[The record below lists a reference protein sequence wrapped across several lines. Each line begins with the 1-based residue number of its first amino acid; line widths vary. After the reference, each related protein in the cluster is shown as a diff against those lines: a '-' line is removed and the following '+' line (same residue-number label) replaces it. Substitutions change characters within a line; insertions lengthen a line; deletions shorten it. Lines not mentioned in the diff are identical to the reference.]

1 MFRLYHWEWAGLTL
15 YGFGLAAATGF
26 ALLWVAL
33 TLTRR
38 RFGAASG
45 TATWLMVLGIPLGL
59 FMGRVVFCLLQPGA
73 VFFDPVDGTYLGLW
87 PLIRIWQ
94 GGLNA
99 FGLMAGL
106 AAAVLLTAVIT
117 HQSKTT
123 LFDWAAAP
131 AALLLSVLCFGLIL
145 AGEGYG
151 SVLDK
156 PNPLPGMV
164 NDYGEWYL
172 AVYLLEG
179 VVYALIAV
187 ILSAMKNPRPGGR
200 ALGLLSLAGC
210 AQLFLSSL
218 HRDNYTRLETRAV
231 HPGGRGCIPCSVGQN
246 APHGRRLAGA
256 ACSRRFRCAGRVLR
270 ETSCTHMAAVPAQRR
285 ERLHSFYSAVPP
297 CSRTSARRTA

>member
-33 TLTRR
+33 MLTRR
-38 RFGAASG
+38 RFGAESG

-106 AAAVLLTAVIT
+106 AAAVLLTAVVT
-117 HQSKTT
+117 HQSKIS

-131 AALLLSVLCFGLIL
+131 AALLLSVL
-145 AGEGYG
+145 
-151 SVLDK
+151 
-156 PNPLPGMV
+156 
-164 NDYGEWYL
+164 
-172 AVYLLEG
+172 
-179 VVYALIAV
+179 
-187 ILSAMKNPRPGGR
+187 
-200 ALGLLSLAGC
+200 
-210 AQLFLSSL
+210 
-218 HRDNYTRLETRAV
+218 
-231 HPGGRGCIPCSVGQN
+231 
-246 APHGRRLAGA
+246 
-256 ACSRRFRCAGRVLR
+256 
-270 ETSCTHMAAVPAQRR
+270 
-285 ERLHSFYSAVPP
+285 
-297 CSRTSARRTA
+297 